1 MGSGEMKIT
10 EILEYSIKIEHES
23 RLFYKKAAETITD
36 ESVRPLLQELEEEE
50 IKHES
55 RLADILDSVPE
66 GNAAGFSRETMEGL
80 IQNRIIAPDATARE
94 ILETALERE
103 KHTRDFYGR
112 VATLTNLTADV
123 VDLFDMLFEQES
135 GHVTRISKKIERL

>member
-1 MGSGEMKIT
+1 M
-10 EILEYSIKIEHES
+10 
-23 RLFYKKAAETITD
+23 
-36 ESVRPLLQELEEEE
+36 RPLLQELEEEE
-50 IKHES
+50 IKHET

-80 IQNRIIAPDATARE
+80 IQNLIIAPDATARE

-135 GHVTRISKKIERL
+135 GHVTRISRKIERL

>member
-23 RLFYKKAAETITD
+23 RLFYQKAAETITD

-50 IKHES
+50 IKHET
-55 RLADILDSVPE
+55 RLAGILDSVKE
-66 GNAAGFSRETMEGL
+66 GNASGFNRETLDQL
-80 IQNRIIAPDATARE
+80 IQNRVIAQDATA
-94 ILETALERE
+94 LEVLQTALERE

-112 VATLTNLTADV
+112 VATLTNLAADV
-123 VDLFDMLFEQES
+123 VELFDMLFEQET